1 MNVCQCDVDFNAL
14 KYVMM
19 SEGEIEPLSKYEE
32 LKRDAIAE
40 EVNLKFIFIVLSLLL
55 KR

>member
-1 MNVCQCDVDFNAL
+1 MFKLLVWAANVLQCDVDFNAL

-32 LKRDAIAE
+32 LKREAVSE
-40 EVNLKFIFIVLSLLL
+40 EVRGFLI
-55 KR
+55 